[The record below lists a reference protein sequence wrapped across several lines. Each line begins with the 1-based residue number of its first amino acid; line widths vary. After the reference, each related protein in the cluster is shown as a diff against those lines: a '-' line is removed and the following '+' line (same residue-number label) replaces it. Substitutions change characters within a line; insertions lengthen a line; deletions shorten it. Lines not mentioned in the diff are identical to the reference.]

1 MTKELAQQL
10 LKRKDVY
17 LTSEGKKLLE
27 EIANGSFTVTSGKWV
42 FIVLL
47 FATHLFFVTMSMMFF
62 MPLLWIETKL
72 LELHYLQLRILWNS
86 RNFWNSIRKKTSLSP
101 ALNGSFL
108 TTNTG
113 WNNSLIWWR
122 EVRTSMLT
130 PHETE
135 KLRMILE
142 LLKEDSMYSRKQV
155 DVSHRSRD
163 ERGRFLP
170 NDFNKQGE
178 LLLELSDDDPPRQFK
193 LVKVEGTYGTYIV
206 KEKMKISD
214 VLMTGGIVISLVIAY
229 FA

>member
-1 MTKELAQQL
+1 
-10 LKRKDVY
+10 
-17 LTSEGKKLLE
+17 
-27 EIANGSFTVTSGKWV
+27 
-42 FIVLL
+42 
-47 FATHLFFVTMSMMFF
+47 
-62 MPLLWIETKL
+62 
-72 LELHYLQLRILWNS
+72 
-86 RNFWNSIRKKTSLSP
+86 
-101 ALNGSFL
+101 
-108 TTNTG
+108 
-113 WNNSLIWWR
+113 
-122 EVRTSMLT
+122 MLT

-142 LLKEDSMYSRKQV
+142 ILKEDSMYSRKQV

-193 LVKVEGTYGTYIV
+193 LVKVEGTYGTYVV